1 MHVSAD
7 HDADIPPGSA
17 TPVSPASA
25 ASSRSDGQG
34 TSLRDPETLRPDMAA
49 AASVAWPFT
58 CPPVEPGAPSAC
70 DLLSGDERGG
80 VSSACSGH
88 GACVG
93 SVRGSGVAGLG
104 GGAVCVCEGDWF
116 GDTCEHSAMHH
127 SSFVPE
133 IDPARSSAR
142 CMQAQG
148 RQAAVA
154 AWLQRLEADAKPAT
168 CGIDEA
174 FVQEF
179 SGTRGLGITW
189 RWLSLALSTALQ
201 RGKTLVVG
209 GRWPWFDFAGC
220 HEGMRCYLEP
230 LSNCT
235 GAMVRDDMLARM
247 LAQQSALK
255 AGGDVSHLHPDTQDA
270 LRRRRW
276 LPHGEAEIG
285 RPEGQRV
292 EGERPDGDS
301 DGEAAELRRRAWV
314 ENLDLE
320 GQVQLLL
327 VGTPQTCCCCCSHP
341 RMPGPCA
348 SHPRPLNILPNP
360 HRNDSR
366 DQTARARTCL
376 ICPHAHSREQAG
388 AAGAG
393 GGGRRVEAR
402 RRAVVECADAAPC
415 LAAQRL
421 ASRPGATNR
430 QAPCSPASYFHPD
443 R

>member
-7 HDADIPPGSA
+7 HDADIPPGPA

-25 ASSRSDGQG
+25 ACSRADGQG
-34 TSLRDPETLRPDMAA
+34 TSLRDLETSWPDMAA
-49 AASVAWPFT
+49 SASVAWPFT

-80 VSSACSGH
+80 VGSACSGH
-88 GACVG
+88 GACV
-93 SVRGSGVAGLG
+93 GSGVAGLG

-116 GDTCEHSAMHH
+116 GDSCEHSAMHH

-235 GAMVRDDMLARM
+235 GAMVRADMLARM

-270 LRRRRW
+270 LRRHRW
-276 LPHGEAEIG
+276 LPHGEAETG
-285 RPEGQRV
+285 RPAGQRV
-292 EGERPDGDS
+292 EGERPDVNS
-301 DGEAAELRRRAWV
+301 DGKAAELHGRAWV

-320 GQVQLLL
+320 GQVQSLL
-327 VGTPQTCCCCCSHP
+327 VGTHATNLLLLLLSSVHAGPLRISPETLTHLTRSSPQRLTRPDSTRAHAP
-341 RMPGPCA
+341 DMSACA
-348 SHPRPLNILPNP
+348 L
-360 HRNDSR
+360 
-366 DQTARARTCL
+366 ARAGRCRRCWRWRTRRGSKVAC
-376 ICPHAHSREQAG
+376 C
-388 AAGAG
+388 G
-393 GGGRRVEAR
+393 GMR
-402 RRAVVECADAAPC
+402 
-415 LAAQRL
+415 
-421 ASRPGATNR
+421 
-430 QAPCSPASYFHPD
+430 
-443 R
+443 